1 MLFPANA
8 LHSPIIIRIKS
19 AKRIYTD
26 CKLAESKTTIERK
39 INIGNVL
46 ELNEVRDPPL
56 GAGQIHVVSQR
67 ITVSRAME
75 GGS

>member
-1 MLFPANA
+1 M
-8 LHSPIIIRIKS
+8 
-19 AKRIYTD
+19 YTD

-56 GAGQIHVVSQR
+56 GAGQIHVVSQG
-67 ITVSRAME
+67 ITVSDRTRLGDGEWILIHE
-75 GGS
+75 GT